1 MQRRKRE
8 FHLEEIT
15 SAETDT
21 IISVVAEEA
30 HEKSDLSLE
39 GCSCS
44 GVVQENIDIVGAVRR
59 EPRKAHS

>member
-8 FHLEEIT
+8 FRLEEIT

-21 IISVVAEEA
+21 IISVVVAEA

-39 GCSCS
+39 GDSCS
-44 GVVQENIDIVGAVRR
+44 EVVQENM
-59 EPRKAHS
+59 